1 MITSKQRAFL
11 RSLANPSEPIFQIG
25 KGGVSDESIRV
36 IGDALEARELVKI
49 RTLETS
55 PLSSREAAGLVSER
69 TGADIVSV
77 VGRNFVLYRRSVN
90 KPKIVLP

>member
-11 RSLANPSEPIFQIG
+11 RSRAKPSAPISQIG
-25 KGGVSDESIRV
+25 QGGVSDESIRV